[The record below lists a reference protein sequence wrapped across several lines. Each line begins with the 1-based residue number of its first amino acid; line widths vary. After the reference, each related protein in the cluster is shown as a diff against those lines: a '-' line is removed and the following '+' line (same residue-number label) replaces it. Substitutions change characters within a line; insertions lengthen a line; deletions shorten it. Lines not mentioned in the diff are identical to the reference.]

1 MSGDTIAAGYRHH
14 VYIKTDGTV
23 WSIGLN
29 ADGQLGDGSTANRNT
44 WGQVGGIANARYVA
58 AGDYH
63 TAVLKADG
71 TVWTF
76 GDNAE
81 GQIGDGTTA
90 DRPTPCKC
98 PA

>member
-1 MSGDTIAAGYRHH
+1 MASF
-14 VYIKTDGTV
+14 
-23 WSIGLN
+23 
-29 ADGQLGDGSTANRNT
+29 GDGSTANRNT

-90 DRPTPCKC
+90 DRPTPVQV
-98 PA
+98 PAGGIKMIAVQGSFNMALRANSTVYA